1 MDRSQRLG
9 TEKIK
14 PLLWSLSLPAMIG
27 MLSVTIY
34 NVADTIFI
42 GHAVGT
48 LGIAAISVSLPL
60 MMSITTFG
68 QAIGLGG
75 ASVISRALGAGNKAK
90 AQLTLH
96 SLLTIIISINFILI
110 TLAYLKAGFFLKLF
124 GANDEIL
131 PYAVQYVRWS
141 LPGSFFLNILFVSV
155 HQIRAEGNARFP
167 MFSQILGGVLNI
179 IFDPI
184 FIFGLGWGLMGAALA
199 SSISQFVG
207 FCLAMWY
214 FTKNPKSV
222 LKLNIRKLWAL
233 PDKAITLE
241 VLAIGASSF
250 GRQIAGSI
258 MSIVLNNAL
267 LRYGGAASIAAFGI
281 INRITMFVFMPL
293 FGLNQ
298 GFMPIAGFNYGAKKI
313 LRVLRGMK
321 IAIIWSTSFCIA
333 TLILFFVFANSIVS
347 VFTTDKE
354 LIAMATKSLRI
365 FILAF
370 PVVGFQIVGSGLFQA
385 LGKAKASMFL
395 ALARQ
400 VLFLIP
406 FVLIFPKFWG
416 ENGIWFSFPISDFLA
431 ASVTFLMVVNLV
443 KKLKKEDKE
452 NRRLNLEKA
461 KTKPKFNLQDET
473 VL

>member
-1 MDRSQRLG
+1 
-9 TEKIK
+9 
-14 PLLWSLSLPAMIG
+14 
-27 MLSVTIY
+27 
-34 NVADTIFI
+34 
-42 GHAVGT
+42 
-48 LGIAAISVSLPL
+48 
-60 MMSITTFG
+60 
-68 QAIGLGG
+68 
-75 ASVISRALGAGNKAK
+75 
-90 AQLTLH
+90 
-96 SLLTIIISINFILI
+96 
-110 TLAYLKAGFFLKLF
+110 
-124 GANDEIL
+124 
-131 PYAVQYVRWS
+131 
-141 LPGSFFLNILFVSV
+141 
-155 HQIRAEGNARFP
+155 
-167 MFSQILGGVLNI
+167 
-179 IFDPI
+179 
-184 FIFGLGWGLMGAALA
+184 
-199 SSISQFVG
+199 
-207 FCLAMWY
+207 
-214 FTKNPKSV
+214 
-222 LKLNIRKLWAL
+222 
-233 PDKAITLE
+233 
-241 VLAIGASSF
+241 
-250 GRQIAGSI
+250 
-258 MSIVLNNAL
+258 
-267 LRYGGAASIAAFGI
+267 
-281 INRITMFVFMPL
+281 MPL